1 MVRNALFSE
10 EAGFFGN
17 DFFLCC
23 SSMDRESCSVQDGA
37 EMEGLAPALEQ
48 REQLDASQDDFLG

>member
-1 MVRNALFSE
+1 MLCFQNKLVFLE
-10 EAGFFGN
+10 MI
-17 DFFLCC
+17 FFLCC

>member
-1 MVRNALFSE
+1 MLCFQKKLVFLE
-10 EAGFFGN
+10 MI
-17 DFFLCC
+17 FFLCC